1 MIRYILFF
9 TLISIYSVSKEDK
22 IIYAFWDNHSSKYT
36 KMIYVGETVSID
48 KVDMLNSNQKID
60 KDLVEIGVDLRMDT
74 LTVRVLNNP
83 GIRVGQTLYLIEK
96 NPDHK
101 SFKEGNIVGQ
111 IKVASIFDT
120 SFFGKQIRG
129 EGYLR
134 LIENKV
140 MAVAMPIE
148 SESIDE
154 ALVLKKQGDYFVEKA
169 DFANAI
175 TYYKKS
181 IIKDPNSPESHFAL
195 AKIHTT
201 TGEGYVSA
209 GYEFSLAWKNRH
221 RFEDIEEKFEFYK
234 DYMKFLISNYEIE
247 SIKKRAAIENI
258 YKCLEVGKEAGKT
271 FPKDSEIH
279 YTLAHANFLLF
290 LKSKDAILATTEEE
304 AKQKQE
310 SRQKRE
316 DYISESEM
324 NLEKSLKLKPVEYK
338 TQMLAVLIYFEKLSD
353 LPNKQTSSEVTKT
366 KELKS
371 KIETHGKLYLTYKP
385 KNKKVD
391 RKIKDILEITKS
403 FE

>member
-1 MIRYILFF
+1 MFRFFLFI

-48 KVDMLNSNQKID
+48 KVDMLNSNQKIN
-60 KDLVEIGVDLRMDT
+60 KDLMEIGVDLRMDT

-111 IKVASIFDT
+111 IKVASIFET

-134 LIENKV
+134 LIENNI

-148 SESIDE
+148 TESLDE
-154 ALVLKKQGDYFVEKA
+154 SLVLKKQADYFVEKG
-169 DFANAI
+169 DFASAI

-181 IIKDPNSPESHFAL
+181 IGKDPNNPEAHFAL
-195 AKIHTT
+195 AKVHTT

-209 GYEFSLAWKNRH
+209 GYEFSLAWKNKH
-221 RFEDIEEKFEFYK
+221 RFEDQEDKFEFYK
-234 DYMKFLISNYEIE
+234 EYMKFLISNYEIE
-247 SIKKRAAIENI
+247 SLKKRGAIENLQ
-258 YKCLEVGKEAGKT
+258 KCLDVGKDAGKN
-271 FPKDSEIH
+271 FPKDAEIYYLTS
-279 YTLAHANFLLF
+279 YTSFLLY
-290 LKSKDAILATTEEE
+290 LKAKDQILVTTEEE
-304 AKQKQE
+304 AKLKQE
-310 SRQKRE
+310 SRLQKE
-316 DYISESEM
+316 ELISTAESNIE
-324 NLEKSLKLKPVEYK
+324 NSLKLKPVDYK

-353 LPNKQTSSEVTKT
+353 ITNNQSSTSATETRD
-366 KELKS
+366 LKLR
-371 KIETHGKLYLTYKP
+371 IEKHGKLYLTYKP
-385 KNKKVD
+385 KNKKTD
-391 RKIKDILEITKS
+391 RKIKDILDLELR
-403 FE
+403 